1 MKTDENGLRRVDTD
15 IYADEDSVKNGMP
28 GWGIAL
34 IVIIVLAAAGGIGYG
49 IYAGKKKKKNKT
61 DAKSDDKAKK

>member
-1 MKTDENGLRRVDTD
+1 M
-15 IYADEDSVKNGMP
+15 
-28 GWGIAL
+28 
-34 IVIIVLAAAGGIGYG
+34 IIVLAAAGGIGYG